1 MGEDASWGPLSSGG
15 AETPPSAGDIGGG
28 PEQRRIWPGEDSSVI
43 REQGNESRALAE
55 HVSFL
60 RGKKAAE
67 PGEAEQS

>member
-1 MGEDASWGPLSSGG
+1 MPPGV
-15 AETPPSAGDIGGG
+15 PSAQGEQRHLPLQVTLEVA